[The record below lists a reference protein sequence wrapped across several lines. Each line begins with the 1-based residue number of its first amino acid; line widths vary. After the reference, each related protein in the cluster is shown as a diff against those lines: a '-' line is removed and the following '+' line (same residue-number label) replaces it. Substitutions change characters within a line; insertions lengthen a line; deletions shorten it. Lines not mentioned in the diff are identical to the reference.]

1 LRSSQ
6 TQLEYASDSVTTE
19 IAERTQATETVV
31 QKSPPGRGPVVLKLI
46 ATAIGALLVLVV
58 LGVAFAPSSFWRW
71 MITHEA
77 SHATGRTASIDGDV
91 KVHLFSLH
99 PQLVVEGF
107 ALSNAPWA
115 KTKSM
120 VAIKRFE
127 ATLSLKSLLSLHLI
141 FPRVAI
147 DTPAIDL
154 ERDASGSANWDFSGT
169 GTANK
174 NSSAPLHIPVIQ
186 ELSLTNGTLTA
197 RDLLRKL
204 TFDGHVAVEESQNAA
219 DNHAL
224 KLRGS
229 GTLNGKP
236 FSLNLN
242 GEPLIGV
249 LPSKPYGFEVRV
261 TAADI
266 KLNAHATIAHP
277 FDLAALQAAF
287 HLTGSDLADVY
298 YLTGLALPN
307 TPAYEVSGT
316 VVRDNLKFRIDD
328 FQGKLGSSDVA
339 GKLAIDTAPARPKLT
354 AILNSKQLNLAD
366 LAAPL
371 GVQATPARKSN
382 TLARPTMPVPA
393 EEPPTLLLPDADL
406 QVDRVRGMD
415 ADVQFDAA
423 SVMTSKIPMKKVR
436 FHLTL
441 DNGKITLNPLDFGL
455 PQGDFSGTVAIDAQ
469 GATPKTNIDMKLSQV
484 DLAQFKPK
492 SSPQAPLEGH
502 LLGRIK
508 LQGSG
513 TSVHKTAENA
523 EGDITLVIPQGK
535 MREAFAELTGIDL
548 SRGLGL
554 VLTKNQQN
562 TDVRCGVANFK
573 AGGGDLK
580 ATTLVIDTTNVLV
593 TGQGHID
600 LGTEALDL
608 SLRGQPKEARLL
620 RLRTPITLRG
630 SLLQPKIGVQA
641 GKLAAQAGGAIA
653 LAALLTP
660 VAAVLAFVDGG
671 LAKDANCAALIGQ
684 TEQGKNISQE

>member
-1 LRSSQ
+1 M
-6 TQLEYASDSVTTE
+6 
-19 IAERTQATETVV
+19 
-31 QKSPPGRGPVVLKLI
+31 VLKRT
-46 ATAIGALLVLVV
+46 AAAIGVLLVLVV
-58 LGVAFAPSSFWRW
+58 LGVALAPSSFWRW
-71 MITHEA
+71 LITHEA
-77 SHATGRTASIDGDV
+77 SRATGRTATIDGDV
-91 KVHLFSLH
+91 KVHLFSLN
-99 PQLVVEGF
+99 PQLLVEGF
-107 ALSNAPWA
+107 AISNVPWA
-115 KTKSM
+115 QSKNM

-127 ATLSLKSLLSLHLI
+127 ATLSLKSLLGLHLI
-141 FPRVAI
+141 FPRVTI

-154 ERDASGSANWDFSGT
+154 ERDASGRANWDSSSADT
-169 GTANK
+169 RNTNQT
-174 NSSAPLHIPVIQ
+174 NSAPLHIPVIQ
-186 ELSLTNGTLTA
+186 ELSLTNGRLTA
-197 RDLLRKL
+197 RDLVRKL
-204 TFDGHVAVEESQNAA
+204 TFDGQVSVEENQNAS

-224 KLRGS
+224 KLHGS

-249 LPSKPYGFEVRV
+249 QPSKPYGFEAKV

-266 KLNAHATIAHP
+266 KLNARATIARP
-277 FDLAALQAAF
+277 FDLASLQAVF
-287 HLTGSDLADVY
+287 HLSGSDLADVY

-307 TPAYEVSGT
+307 TPAYDVSGT
-316 VVRDNLKFRIDD
+316 LMRDNLKFRIDD
-328 FQGKLGSSDVA
+328 LQGKLGSSDVA
-339 GKLAIDTAPARPKLT
+339 GKLGFDTAPARPKLT
-354 AILNSKQLNLAD
+354 ATLTSKQLNLAD

-371 GVQATPARKSN
+371 GTQATPVRKSN
-382 TLARPTMPVPA
+382 TLSLPTTPVPATPVPA
-393 EEPPTLLLPDADL
+393 EPPATLLLPDADL
-406 QVDRVRGMD
+406 QVQRVRGMD

-423 SVMTSKIPMKKVR
+423 SVVTSKMPMKKVH
-436 FHLTL
+436 FHLNL
-441 DNGKITLNPLDFGL
+441 DNGKITLNPLAFDL
-455 PQGDFSGTVAIDAQ
+455 PQGDFSGIVTIDAQ
-469 GATPKTNIDMKLSQV
+469 GTTPRTSIDMKLSQV

-492 SSPQAPLEGH
+492 SSAEAPLEGH

-508 LQGSG
+508 LEGSG

-554 VLTKNQQN
+554 ILTKNQQN

-580 ATTLVIDTTNVLV
+580 ATALLIDTTNVLV

-600 LGTEALDL
+600 LRTEALDL

-641 GKLAAQAGGAIA
+641 GKLAAQTGGAIA
-653 LAALLTP
+653 LSVLLTP

-684 TEQGKNISQE
+684 AEQGKNMVQD

>member
-1 LRSSQ
+1 LRSSE
-6 TQLEYASDSVTTE
+6 TQLLYASDSVTTE
-19 IAERTQATETVV
+19 ITERTQATEQVV
-31 QKSPPGRGPVVLKLI
+31 RKSPSGRGPVVLVRI
-46 ATAIGALLVLVV
+46 AAAIGVLMV
-58 LGVAFAPSSFWRW
+58 LMVLSVAFAPSSFWRW
-71 MITHEA
+71 LITHEA

-107 ALSNAPWA
+107 ALSNVPWA
-115 KTKSM
+115 QSKSM

-147 DTPAIDL
+147 DAPAIDL
-154 ERDASGSANWDFSGT
+154 ERDAAGSANWDFSGP
-169 GTANK
+169 GTAGK

-186 ELSLTNGTLTA
+186 QLSLTNGTLTA

-204 TFDGHVAVEESQNAA
+204 TFEGHVAVEESQNAS

-249 LPSKPYGFEVRV
+249 QPSKPYGFEVRV

-307 TPAYEVSGT
+307 TPAYDVSGT
-316 VVRDNLKFRIDD
+316 LVRDNLKFRINE
-328 FQGKLGSSDVA
+328 FQGKLGGSDVA
-339 GKLAIDTAPARPKLT
+339 GKLAVDTAPARPKLT
-354 AILNSKQLNLAD
+354 AILESKQMNLAD

-371 GVQATPARKSN
+371 GTQATPAGKSN
-382 TLARPTMPVPA
+382 TLARPTPAPA
-393 EEPPTLLLPDADL
+393 EQPPTLLLPDADL

-423 SVMTSKIPMKKVR
+423 SVVASKLPMKKVR

-441 DNGKITLNPLDFGL
+441 DNGKITLNPLAFEL

-469 GATPKTNIDMKLSQV
+469 GASPRTSIDMKLSQV

-513 TSVHKTAENA
+513 TSVHKTAVNA

-535 MREAFAELTGIDL
+535 MREAFAELTGINL

-554 VLTKNQQN
+554 MLTKNQQN

-608 SLRGQPKEARLL
+608 SLRGQPKEVRLL

-630 SLLQPKIGVQA
+630 SLSQPKIGVQP
-641 GKLAAQAGGAIA
+641 GKLAAQTGGAIA
-653 LAALLTP
+653 LGALLTP

-684 TEQGKNISQE
+684 AEQGKNISQQ

>member
-1 LRSSQ
+1 
-6 TQLEYASDSVTTE
+6 VTTE
-19 IAERTQATETVV
+19 IAERTQTTQQVAR
-31 QKSPPGRGPVVLKLI
+31 KSPPERGPVVLGRI
-46 ATAIGALLVLVV
+46 AKAMGALLLLVV

-71 MITHEA
+71 LIIHEA

-91 KVHLFSLH
+91 KVRLFSLH

-107 ALSNAPWA
+107 ALSNVPWA

-120 VAIKRFE
+120 VGIKRFE

-154 ERDASGSANWDFSGT
+154 ERDVSGSANWDFSGP
-169 GTANK
+169 GTRNAK
-174 NSSAPLHIPVIQ
+174 TTSAPLHIPVIQ
-186 ELSLTNGTLTA
+186 ELSLTNGTITA

-204 TFDGHVAVEESQNAA
+204 TFDGKVAVEENQNAA

-224 KLRGS
+224 KLSGS

-242 GEPLIGV
+242 GEPLTGV
-249 LPSKPYGFEVRV
+249 QPSKPYGFEARV

-266 KLNAHATIAHP
+266 KLSAHATIAHP

-307 TPAYEVSGT
+307 TPAYDVSGT
-316 VVRDNLKFRIDD
+316 LVRDNLKFRIDD

-339 GKLAIDTAPARPKLT
+339 GKLAIDTAAARPKLT

-371 GVQATPARKSN
+371 GTQARKSN
-382 TLARPTMPVPA
+382 TLAQPTTPVPA
-393 EEPPTLLLPDADL
+393 EQPPTLLLPDADL
-406 QVDRVRGMD
+406 QVERVRGMD

-423 SVMTSKIPMKKVR
+423 SVMTSKMPMKKVR

-441 DNGKITLNPLDFGL
+441 DNGKITLNPLALEL
-455 PQGDFSGTVAIDAQ
+455 PQGEFSGTVVIDAQ
-469 GATPKTNIDMKLSQV
+469 GATPRTSIDMKLSQV
-484 DLAQFKPK
+484 DLAQFKLK

-554 VLTKNQQN
+554 ILTKNQQN

-600 LGTEALDL
+600 LRTEALDL

-620 RLRTPITLRG
+620 RLRTPIMLRG
-630 SLLQPKIGVQA
+630 SLLQPKVGVQP
-641 GKLAAQAGGAIA
+641 GKLAAQMGGAIA
-653 LAALLTP
+653 LGALLTP

-684 TEQGKNISQE
+684 AEQGKNISQDTDAGARRPQ